1 MDRQAGELPT
11 GHGDPAGLGQCPK
24 RLQQFA
30 GLSIRAQ
37 TGRIQPPQLA
47 GVAYSPL
54 GLREGN
60 RFGQHPLR
68 PGWGTMANDSG
79 NRREFGDESVEKICG
94 GGEPGFQLIHQSH
107 QLTTL
112 ATIRCCSSSGGIGK
126 PGHGGWHAI
135 GRSAAEGQH

>member
-47 GVAYSPL
+47 GIAYSSL
-54 GLREGN
+54 GQVQGYFRQIGCNDLRRMEGN
-60 RFGQHPLR
+60 QAGSIRV
-68 PGWGTMANDSG
+68 
-79 NRREFGDESVEKICG
+79 ESL
-94 GGEPGFQLIHQSH
+94 F
-107 QLTTL
+107 LT
-112 ATIRCCSSSGGIGK
+112 K
-126 PGHGGWHAI
+126 MNQ
-135 GRSAAEGQH
+135 E